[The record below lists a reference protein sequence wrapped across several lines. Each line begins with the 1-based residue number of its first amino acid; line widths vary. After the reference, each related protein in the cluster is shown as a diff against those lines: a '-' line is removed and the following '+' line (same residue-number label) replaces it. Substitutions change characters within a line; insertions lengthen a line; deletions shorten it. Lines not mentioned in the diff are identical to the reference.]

1 MLESP
6 KGHFHITPS
15 RLRCINCGLLT
26 SFKDQTSVFKC
37 QISFFKNQILKF
49 KFHKVSFSPILHFS
63 FSLSRLLPADFSFPA
78 MFQCPADDCKF
89 LLVSLSPLHL
99 LSSSPST
106 QLNVSMTYGRLKVL
120 SYFLSES

>member
-1 MLESP
+1 MPHRECWKVLPDVS
-6 KGHFHITPS
+6 GLLLS
-15 RLRCINCGLLT
+15 LLCCINYRLI
-26 SFKDQTSVFKC
+26 SKVKY

-49 KFHKVSFSPILHFS
+49 RFHKVSFSLILHFS
-63 FSLSRLLPADFSFPA
+63 FSLSRLLPAVDFSFPA